1 MIRLL
6 LVDDEELV
14 RAGLRLLVDG
24 TGGIEVVGEAA
35 DGQSALREIAR
46 TRPAVVLMDI
56 RMPGLDGI
64 GALRKLPA
72 EGPAVLML
80 TAFDTRADV
89 VAALR
94 AGARGFL
101 RKSTRPASLVAAIQA
116 AAAGQSAL
124 NPEVLERVLGEPGW
138 EDRGVDKLS
147 EREREIAE
155 LVAEGLGNEA
165 IAVRVHLALP
175 TVKTYLSRIMDK
187 LGVANRVQV
196 AVAIVRGG

>member
-14 RAGLRLLVDG
+14 RAGLRLLLDG

-101 RKSTRPASLVAAIQA
+101 RKSTRPASLVAATQA

-165 IAVRVHLALP
+165 IAARVHLALP

>member
-14 RAGLRLLVDG
+14 RAGLRLLLDG

-165 IAVRVHLALP
+165 IAARVHLALP